1 MIETIPTKEELETFI
16 YQVLSNK
23 DYTDREKID
32 LFLELNAVMYS
43 NLGSDS
49 KKADI
54 EDVKKK
60 TRSIYRAIKTIDEA
74 QGNLMLR
81 TQDGA
86 TYK

>member
-1 MIETIPTKEELETFI
+1 MINFIPTKEELELII

-23 DYTDREKID
+23 EYTDRQKID
-32 LFLELNAVMYS
+32 AFLEINAIMYA

-49 KKADI
+49 KKNEI
-54 EDVKKK
+54 EDVKRK